1 MRRIASATSPPFGQL
16 TVPARIRRRVDPR
29 FMVHRRRTLA
39 RSYRGEAPSPML
51 TRTRTGGQ
59 SGIRGMA
66 VLLVVGATGQLG
78 RAIVWRLRAAGVSVR
93 ALVRSASNVTVLRDS
108 GAELV
113 VGDLRNAESLRKACK
128 GCDAVVTTASSLH
141 TSTGFDPKWTDRN
154 GNLNLIEAAKR
165 ESVGHFV
172 FTSTIGADA
181 TDAPRVF
188 RNKRFIEERLVA
200 SGLHYT
206 ILRPAGFMENLI
218 PLIRWARRTGIAVV
232 PRPGTTKTS
241 YIAIQDIAEI
251 ARLVLARTQARDSV
265 MEFGGPEDLSMLDCM
280 RLLEGVLGRRLRVV
294 RVPFAP
300 LRSIGRM
307 VRPFSQALDAVLEI
321 VEFVERKELRADRS
335 FLSAYPITL
344 TPFGSFLREQLG
356 QG

>member
-1 MRRIASATSPPFGQL
+1 
-16 TVPARIRRRVDPR
+16 
-29 FMVHRRRTLA
+29 
-39 RSYRGEAPSPML
+39 
-51 TRTRTGGQ
+51 
-59 SGIRGMA
+59 MA

-93 ALVRSASNVTVLRDS
+93 AFVRPASNVTVLRDS

-113 VGDLRNAESLRKACK
+113 VGDLRNAESLQKACK

-232 PRPGTTKTS
+232 PRPGTTQTS
-241 YIAIQDIAEI
+241 YIAIRDIAEM
-251 ARLVLARTQARDSV
+251 ARLVLASTAGNSAI
-265 MEFGGPEDLSMLDCM
+265 EFGGPEDLSTLGCVA
-280 RLLEGVLGRRLRVV
+280 LLEGVLGRRLRVV
-294 RVPFAP
+294 RVPLAP
-300 LRSIGRM
+300 LRWIGRM
-307 VRPFSQALDAVLEI
+307 VRPFNQALDAMLEI
-321 VEFVERKELRADRS
+321 VEFVERKGLRADRS

-344 TPFGSFLREQLG
+344 TPFGSFLHEQLG